1 MLMKGGWWRWPHW
14 VLLVLVVLYGA
25 SYLGL
30 MSFMDRM
37 LNALA
42 GDPGATSTVYRDT
55 GQGEALVLVFA
66 FMLLAPLALGLALL
80 VPLIV
85 SGAFAAFLNRATN
98 VPVYVGTLMFW
109 IALGVVAFI
118 FREHWYPQAQWFV
131 NVMARGFLIALQ
143 RA

>member
-1 MLMKGGWWRWPHW
+1 MKAGWWRWPHW
-14 VLLVLVVLYGA
+14 VLLTLMVLYGA

-30 MSFMDRM
+30 MSYMDQA

-42 GDPGATSTVYRDT
+42 GDPAATASVYRDT
-55 GQGEALVLVFA
+55 LQGEALVLVFG
-66 FMLLAPLALGLALL
+66 FMLLTPIAIALALL
-80 VPLIV
+80 VPLIL

-98 VPVYVGTLMFW
+98 LPVYAGTLLFW
-109 IALGVVAFI
+109 IALGVVAYFL
-118 FREHWYPQAQWFV
+118 REHWYPQAQWFV

>member
-1 MLMKGGWWRWPHW
+1 MKVGWWRWPHW
-14 VLLVLVVLYGA
+14 VLLTLVVLYGA

-42 GDPGATSTVYRDT
+42 GDPKVTASVYRDT
-55 GQGEALVLVFA
+55 LQGEALVLVFA
-66 FMLLAPLALGLALL
+66 FMLLTPLALALALA
-80 VPLIV
+80 VPLIL
-85 SGAFAAFLNRATN
+85 SGAFAAVLNRATN
-98 VPVYVGTLMFW
+98 IPVMVGTLAFW
-109 IALGVVAFI
+109 VALGVVAFI

-131 NVMARGFLIALQ
+131 NVMARGFIIALQ

>member
-1 MLMKGGWWRWPHW
+1 MKLEWRWPHW
-14 VLLVLVVLYGA
+14 VLLTLVVLYGL

-30 MSFMDRM
+30 MAFMDQM

-42 GDPGATSTVYRDT
+42 GSPESTANVYRDT

-66 FMLLAPLALGLALL
+66 FMLLTPVAIALVLL
-80 VPLIV
+80 VPLIL

-98 VPVYVGTLMFW
+98 IPVIVGTLCFW
-109 IALGVVAFI
+109 VALGIGAFL
-118 FREHWYPQAQWFV
+118 FREHWWPQAQWFV